1 MNLPRISASS
11 ASGTFTPSPSIPVEG
26 GAKPARTGK
35 LVARHSSHSFFAGAR
50 GRGGGDRSVPLP
62 QPNMIPILSQHD
74 VERRSEAALV
84 NLGDGDG
91 RSHLEQASPRQGRRG
106 VHKHSVRVVA
116 LGDGGDN
123 YPR

>member
-62 QPNMIPILSQHD
+62 QPIMIPNLSQHD
-74 VERRSEAALV
+74 VDSRSEAEIV
-84 NLGDGDG
+84 KLGVGGG
-91 RSHLEQASPRQGRRG
+91 RSHPNQATRP
-106 VHKHSVRVVA
+106 
-116 LGDGGDN
+116 
-123 YPR
+123 